1 LLGHQFELVNQP
13 SLSDVDW
20 LFFFDRSG
28 AQCRVPISFTSLAPL
43 DPFVVVAAG
52 RSDFRLEDLLKLV
65 NLVGELKELI
75 GAV

>member
-1 LLGHQFELVNQP
+1 M
-13 SLSDVDW
+13 SDVDW

-28 AQCRVPISFTSLAPL
+28 AQCRVPISFTSLAPP

-65 NLVGELKELI
+65 NLVGELKELM
-75 GAV
+75 GTV